1 MSCSSKEDNLRLNI
15 IFIMVDDLGY
25 ADLSIYGNDAFSTP
39 NIDRFIK
46 EGVKF
51 TNAYAAAPYCSP
63 TRVALMTG
71 KYPSKF
77 KIGLR
82 EPITLSEADLE
93 LGLSPEIPTLT
104 SILKDNNYKTALFG
118 KWHLGQNEKF
128 LPSKHGVDRFFG
140 IMCGAADHIDHK
152 PFDRKRDLLF
162 KKDIPNLYENDKP
175 TSKKGYLN
183 NLITEYSLDYISEQ
197 HDKPFFLSIQYTAPH
212 WPWQSPTDSP
222 VDSLSYSSSGS
233 LKTYESML
241 KNLDDNFG
249 RLMKRLKEK
258 GLDASTL
265 VIFTNDNGGAKFS
278 NQGDLKGMKGSLYE
292 GGIRVPAAVRC
303 LLLPRQILLLSRQL

>member
-1 MSCSSKEDNLRLNI
+1 
-15 IFIMVDDLGY
+15 MVDDLGY